1 MIISKYLS
9 ILKYFKL
16 KAKALYLKYMKIS
29 KYFNINTIQVIEV
42 LEYTYILKYLSI
54 KVQRYTHLSMKV
66 NLNTY
71 YIIVFEYDQ
80 IHKSL
85 EYT

>member
-1 MIISKYLS
+1 MGIH
-9 ILKYFKL
+9 KYF
-16 KAKALYLKYMKIS
+16 YIS
-29 KYFNINTIQVIEV
+29 TILLTDI

-54 KVQRYTHLSMKV
+54 KVQRYIHLSMKV

-71 YIIVFEYDQ
+71 YIIVVKFDQ
-80 IHKSL
+80 IHKAL

>member
-1 MIISKYLS
+1 MS
-9 ILKYFKL
+9 IP
-16 KAKALYLKYMKIS
+16 

-71 YIIVFEYDQ
+71 YIIVFEYGQ
-80 IHKSL
+80 IHKAF

>member
-1 MIISKYLS
+1 MS
-9 ILKYFKL
+9 IP
-16 KAKALYLKYMKIS
+16 

-42 LEYTYILKYLSI
+42 VEHTYILKYLSI
-54 KVQRYTHLSMKV
+54 MVQRYTHLSMKV

-71 YIIVFEYDQ
+71 YIMIFEFDQ
-80 IHKSL
+80 IHKAL